1 MNVKIS
7 LSGFFCNTWPDC
19 IVVCN
24 GRVVFQDKITIN
36 NTIDFTIDFSADN
49 LLTIGMTNKLMGEI
63 NVYDVLLDA
72 HNNIIEDK
80 YIKVNDILFDDVSV
94 DGLIHEFFFI
104 KDNNE
109 KILTSGS
116 INYNGSIHI
125 PFQQP
130 IYDWLIQ
137 EKYTKK
143 EIQQEDYGGFGSWS
157 NKFNYDVQDLLEK
170 LETMV

>member
-19 IVVCN
+19 VVVCN
-24 GRVVFQDKITIN
+24 GHTIFQDKIIN
-36 NTIDFTIDFSADN
+36 DNIIDFTIDFSADN
-49 LLTIGMTNKLMGEI
+49 LLTIGMTNKLMGE
-63 NVYDVLLDA
+63 NSVYDILLDA

-94 DGLIHEFFFI
+94 DNLIHEFVFI
-104 KDNNE
+104 KDSNE
-109 KILTSGS
+109 KISTSGN

-137 EKYTKK
+137 EKYIKK
-143 EIQQEDYGGFGSWS
+143 EIQETNYQGFGSWN
-157 NKFNYDVQDLLEK
+157 NKFNYDVQDLIKK
-170 LETMV
+170 LETIV

>member
-49 LLTIGMTNKLMGEI
+49 LLTIGMTNKLMGEN

-109 KILTSGS
+109 RQ
-116 INYNGSIHI
+116 Y
-125 PFQQP
+125 
-130 IYDWLIQ
+130 
-137 EKYTKK
+137 
-143 EIQQEDYGGFGSWS
+143 
-157 NKFNYDVQDLLEK
+157 
-170 LETMV
+170 

>member
-7 LSGFFCNTWPDC
+7 LSGFFCNTWPHC
-19 IVVCN
+19 VIVCN
-24 GRVVFQDKITIN
+24 NRTIFQDKIIN
-36 NTIDFTIDFSADN
+36 HNIIDFTIDFSAEN
-49 LLTIGMTNKLMGEI
+49 LLTIGMTDKLMGKNGI
-63 NVYDVLLDA
+63 YDVLLDA
-72 HNNIIEDK
+72 YGNIIEDK
-80 YIKVNDILFDDVSV
+80 YIKINDILFDDVSV
-94 DGLIHEFFFI
+94 DELIHKFFFI

-137 EKYTKK
+137 EKYIKK
-143 EIQQEDYGGFGSWS
+143 ELQQDKYGGFGSWN
-157 NKFNYDVQDLLEK
+157 NKFNYNVQDLIEK
-170 LETMV
+170 LETII